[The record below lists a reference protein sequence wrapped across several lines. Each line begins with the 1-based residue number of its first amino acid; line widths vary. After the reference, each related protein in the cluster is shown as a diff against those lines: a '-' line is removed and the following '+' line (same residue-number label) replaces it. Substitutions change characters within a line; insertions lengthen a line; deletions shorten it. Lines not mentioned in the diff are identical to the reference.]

1 MFTLFHRRR
10 HPWPKAEVVSAGLPR
25 ARFTRLRMERFPVG
39 IDGLHVDVAL
49 GPGLVRAAAIYV
61 SALVRENVQYLL
73 KQPETGT
80 SEAVVDNFRQMVREH
95 HHTVVKEARALR
107 SMERV
112 QLFQLAFL
120 KQLLQRVDDE
130 LANVRRELEDARSQ
144 RAGQMDGKSL
154 QFHQQAVILG
164 RHAKHVRYRVTNQL
178 VRELMF
184 LEHGGMRN
192 LRQSVLDLSWP
203 VAEEMLANPLL
214 QLGGIGGL
222 RDFVRNYPLPL
233 HELGTAREVGTCL
246 FEALGDWLPD
256 NVSLPPAR
264 GVSERAAEAA
274 RRHDRGMAHGLLDTE
289 RWARCLIGA
298 AEVDDDVLTWID
310 NPENIV
316 ALLGGIDEAW
326 PQPGNWGV
334 HEVERLQRVL
344 NQGFVAALSRAG
356 LLKKAQAGY
365 DLAAIYPGLGLIDA
379 ESLIFDYLLGTFNRR
394 EMQRRLDT
402 LNPGGDSAALVRRID
417 TLRKERRAA
426 GKRGNA
432 QLAAR
437 LAGDFMTLRRDLKLG
452 LRAFQA
458 MDRIR
463 LLVDERELTL
473 SRTNNVLQMFC
484 QQDLVEDERGSLA
497 GHVVIKVEV
506 RGGTGIAAEMRRRD
520 LNPAAYFSRYFY
532 DPVERLRQQ
541 FAAHKVVVEGD
552 ALVLTILEY
561 NGKGAERL
569 AVARACC
576 LAASLLE
583 LVGAMNRESERQG
596 LPLLELGIGIAYA
609 DEAPT
614 YLYDQSRR
622 VVVSPAISRA
632 RRLSSCHTLLRESC
646 PLPAGRGLCV
656 AAPVH
661 GERVDQAWGDGLV
674 RYNVNGIE
682 LDDAAFVQLNTE
694 VSLRRIRV
702 REKQK
707 RQPTRLYAGRCPDV
721 NGEMHWLL
729 VREQVVKLW
738 VGKQLLET
746 EEEGRSYYE
755 VLTDSRLIDRVLA
768 QLDARTDSRQARDSA
783 TVAGVRQ

>member
-1 MFTLFHRRR
+1 M
-10 HPWPKAEVVSAGLPR
+10 PR
-25 ARFTRLRMERFPVG
+25 VRFTRLRLERFPAGV
-39 IDGLHVDVAL
+39 DGLHIDVAL
-49 GPGLVRAAAIYV
+49 GPALGRAASIYV
-61 SALVRENVQYLL
+61 SALVRENLQHLL

-80 SEAVVDNFRQMVREH
+80 SGAVVDNFRQMVREH
-95 HHTVVKEARALR
+95 HHTVVKEARAAR

-120 KQLLQRVDDE
+120 KLLLQRVDDE
-130 LANVRRELEDARSQ
+130 LATVRHELQDARSR

-154 QFHQQAVILG
+154 QFHQQAVMLG
-164 RHAKHVRYRVTNQL
+164 RHATHVRYRVANQL

-192 LRQSVLDLSWP
+192 LRQSVLDISWP

-214 QLGGIGGL
+214 QLGGIGGV

-233 HELGTAREVGTCL
+233 HELGTAREIGDCL
-246 FEALGDWLPD
+246 FETLRDWLPEK
-256 NVSLPPAR
+256 VSLPPAR

-289 RWARCLIGA
+289 RWARCLIGRE
-298 AEVDDDVLTWID
+298 EVDDDVLTWLD
-310 NPENIV
+310 NPENVV
-316 ALLGGIDEAW
+316 ALLGGTDEVW
-326 PQPGNWGV
+326 PQPGNWGA
-334 HEVERLQRVL
+334 HEAERLQRAL

-356 LLKKAQAGY
+356 LLQKAQAGY
-365 DLAAIYPGLGLIDA
+365 DLAAIYPALGLVDA
-379 ESLIFDYLLGTFNRR
+379 EPLIFEYLLGTVNRR
-394 EMQRRLDT
+394 EMLRRVET
-402 LNPGGDSAALVRRID
+402 LNPGGDGAALIRRID

-426 GKRGNA
+426 AKTGKT
-432 QLAAR
+432 QVAAR
-437 LAGDFMTLRRDLKLG
+437 LAGDFLTLRRDLKLG
-452 LRAFQA
+452 LRTFQA

-463 LLVDERELTL
+463 LLDDERELTL

-484 QQDLVEDERGSLA
+484 HEDLAEDARGSLA
-497 GHVVIKVEV
+497 GHVIVKVEV
-506 RGGTGIAAEMRRRD
+506 RGGTTIAAEMRRRN
-520 LNPAAYFSRYFY
+520 LNPAAHFSRYFY
-532 DPVERLRQQ
+532 DPVERLRQL
-541 FAAHKVVVEGD
+541 FDAHKVVVEGD

-561 NGKGAERL
+561 SGKGAERL

-576 LAASLLE
+576 LAAKLLE
-583 LVGAMNRESERQG
+583 LVDAMNLESERQG
-596 LPLLELGIGIAYA
+596 LSRLELGIGIAYA

-622 VVVSPAISRA
+622 VVVSPAVSRA
-632 RRLSSCHTLLRESC
+632 RRLSSCHMLLRESC

-656 AAPVH
+656 ATPVH
-661 GERVDQAWGDGLV
+661 GERVDQAQGDGLV

-694 VSLRRIRV
+694 VSLRKIRV
-702 REKQK
+702 REKQR
-707 RQPTRLYAGRCPDV
+707 RQPTRLYIGRCPDI

-746 EEEGRSYYE
+746 EDEGRSYYE
-755 VLTDSRLIDRVLA
+755 VVTDTRLIDRVRAQIDALA
-768 QLDARTDSRQARDSA
+768 DRGQVKGAA